1 MGNSIETAFPVGYE
15 LFNSDAHLNYE
26 LNRWYSFGCAG
37 FDDLVQAG
45 QLIHNFEEWVMVM
58 TQFGDKYLQQEDLFH
73 AAFFYRAAE
82 FFTLPDDPR
91 KEDLYAKFLQYFY
104 SFYDGDNFE
113 KFEIPY
119 EGKILGAIRI
129 PAKNP
134 TMGTLVVQGGFD
146 SFMEEMY
153 PMFARYQ

>member
-1 MGNSIETAFPVGYE
+1 
-15 LFNSDAHLNYE
+15 
-26 LNRWYSFGCAG
+26 
-37 FDDLVQAG
+37 
-45 QLIHNFEEWVMVM
+45 MVM

-153 PMFARYQ
+153 PCCALSMTITDMKSSCSRTRPRFGFT

>member
-1 MGNSIETAFPVGYE
+1 
-15 LFNSDAHLNYE
+15 
-26 LNRWYSFGCAG
+26 
-37 FDDLVQAG
+37 
-45 QLIHNFEEWVMVM
+45 MVM

-82 FFTLPDDPR
+82 FFTLPNDPR

-119 EGKILGAIRI
+119 EGKIFGRNANSCQK
-129 PAKNP
+129 PNY
-134 TMGTLVVQGGFD
+134 GDSCCSGGI
-146 SFMEEMY
+146 
-153 PMFARYQ
+153 